1 METIGKPV
9 TVEGRASCS
18 PGFSLRLVLVTLAA
32 KVQVAN
38 SDKLSEKVPC
48 ITTIL
53 NYSLARCDSNSSLN
67 PKL

>member
-32 KVQVAN
+32 TVQVAN
-38 SDKLSEKVPC
+38 SDKLSESA
-48 ITTIL
+48 L
-53 NYSLARCDSNSSLN
+53 HYYY
-67 PKL
+67 PKLLIGSL